1 MPCGGPYTEQIVRM
15 CSVWVILYP
24 FTNKRSFMTQSIGSR
39 LLAERERLG
48 LSQGQICDHTGVSRK
63 TQFSYEKSVRLPD
76 AGYLS
81 ILATQ
86 NLDVLYIVT
95 GKRAPRYGTVNEELL
110 RNVFTAVETALSNV
124 TFSVD
129 VEKKAKL
136 AALIYQTASETGQ
149 VDPLVVQKAIDLIS

>member
-1 MPCGGPYTEQIVRM
+1 
-15 CSVWVILYP
+15 
-24 FTNKRSFMTQSIGSR
+24 MTHSIGSR
-39 LLAERERLG
+39 LLEERERFG
-48 LSQGQICDHTGVSRK
+48 LSQNQICDLTGVSRK

-81 ILATQ
+81 ILAVH

-110 RNVFTAVETALSNV
+110 RNVFTAVETALSSANQ
-124 TFSVD
+124 SVS

-136 AALIYQTASETGQ
+136 VALVYQTASDTGQ
-149 VDPLVVQKAIDLIS
+149 VDPLVAQKAIDLLS